1 MNLGRLAEDQLS
13 RGESRLRDAG
23 RAYREERWPDTLR
36 FCQEAVELALK
47 ALLRSVAVEA
57 PKRHDVGPVLET
69 VASVLPSEIRRR
81 LPEAV
86 ALSAALADRRA
97 LAMYGDEVTGESA
110 SDLFQSQ
117 SEARRFLSESR
128 ALVALVRRHVRR
140 PPRTRSR
147 NRSSSRVAPRLRA
160 SAESVSRR

>member
-1 MNLGRLAEDQLS
+1 MNLGRLAEDQLR
-13 RGESRLRDAG
+13 RGESRLRDAR
-23 RAYREERWPDTLR
+23 RAYREQRWPDTLR

-69 VASVLPSEIRRR
+69 VAAVLPTEIRRQ
-81 LPEAV
+81 LPAAV

-97 LAMYGDEVTGESA
+97 LAMYGNEVTGESA
-110 SDLFQSQ
+110 SELFQSRT
-117 SEARRFLSESR
+117 EARRYLSESR

-140 PPRTRSR
+140 PPSARPRIRT
-147 NRSSSRVAPRLRA
+147 SSRGAR
-160 SAESVSRR
+160 